1 MEAIVLHLVVV
12 GLHVLGATVW
22 TGGHLV
28 LATTILPAALRAR
41 DPASLLAFERR
52 YEKIGMPA
60 LLLQVATGLWLA
72 WQRAP
77 DVIGWLAPETPA
89 ERSVALKLSL
99 LALTIALAAS
109 ARLRLIPDL
118 TPARLPQLAVHIV
131 LVTIA
136 SVAFVLAGLSFRLGG
151 IG

>member
-1 MEAIVLHLVVV
+1 MDAVPLHLVVV

-28 LATTILPAALRAR
+28 LATTVLPAALRAR
-41 DPASLLAFERR
+41 DPAILLAFEQR

-60 LLLQVATGLWLA
+60 LLLQVASGLWLA

-77 DVIGWLAPETPA
+77 DPAGWFAPESPA

-99 LALTIALAAS
+99 LALTVLLAAS
-109 ARLRLIPDL
+109 ARLRLIPRL
-118 TPARLPQLAVHIV
+118 TPARLPEMAWHIG
-131 LVTIA
+131 LVTLA
-136 SVAFVLAGLSFRLGG
+136 SVGFVLAGLSFRLGG

>member
-1 MEAIVLHLVVV
+1 MEALPLHFVIV

-41 DPASLLAFERR
+41 DPAILLGFEQR

-72 WQRAP
+72 AQRVPDLAAWFAP
-77 DVIGWLAPETPA
+77 GTPA
-89 ERSVALKLSL
+89 QRSVALKLGL
-99 LALTIALAAS
+99 LALTVALAAS
-109 ARLRLIPDL
+109 ARLRLIPHL
-118 TPARLPQLAVHIV
+118 TPERLPQLAVHVI
-131 LVTIA
+131 LVTLA
-136 SVAFVLAGLSFRLGG
+136 SVGFVLAGLSFRLGG

>member
-1 MEAIVLHLVVV
+1 VDAIPLHWVVV

-41 DPASLLAFERR
+41 DPAILLGFEQR

-60 LLLQVATGLWLA
+60 LLLQLVTGLWLA

-77 DVIGWLAPETPA
+77 GIDGWLAPDTPA

-99 LALTIALAAS
+99 LALTVALAAS
-109 ARLRLIPDL
+109 ARLRLIPRL
-118 TPARLPQLAVHIV
+118 TPERLPELAIRIG
-131 LVTIA
+131 LVTAA
-136 SVAFVLAGLSFRLGG
+136 SVGFVLAGLSFRLGG